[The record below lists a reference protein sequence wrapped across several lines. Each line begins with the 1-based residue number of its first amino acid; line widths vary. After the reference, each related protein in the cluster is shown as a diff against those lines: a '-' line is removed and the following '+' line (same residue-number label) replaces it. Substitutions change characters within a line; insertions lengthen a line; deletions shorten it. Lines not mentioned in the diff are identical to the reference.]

1 MKINIDIQID
11 EPQRSIQQPLEHFPM
26 QWNRNT

>member
-11 EPQRSIQQPLEHFPM
+11 EPQRSIQQPLEYFPM